1 MNRDAQLTA
10 MALFGN
16 GNGEVTFN
24 TPSRINGRTKA
35 ALDEMVKIGAV
46 TVEKRGKALFYKS
59 VKEKMGC
66 PRFDFEPPQ
75 EHECFNIVDKA

>member
-10 MALFGN
+10 LALFRN

-24 TPSRINGRTKA
+24 TPSRINLRTKA
-35 ALDEMVKIGAV
+35 ALDEMVKLGAL

-66 PRFDFEPPQ
+66 PMFDFDPPK
-75 EHECFNIVDKA
+75 ESEGFNIVDKV